1 MLPRS
6 TFGLLR
12 PTFGMAA
19 AFTLVIQGSSLLAQ
33 SQSQPSPKPTTA
45 SLQAQINALREGQE
59 KLQRDLDEL
68 KALLKERLTR
78 TETAA
83 MPKPVDLITVNVTG
97 EPFKGSPL
105 ARVAILEYSD
115 FDCSFCA
122 TYANQI
128 YPLLDHAYVQA
139 GKIKYFY
146 RDMPGKEHLNA
157 LFKARV
163 ARCAGDQDKFWEAH
177 DLLFKDQR
185 PFDAP
190 GLAQFARTLSL
201 DEAPFNACIS
211 SDRYLDA
218 INRSAMSA
226 ARMRIQGTPAFIIG
240 KLSEDGDVL
249 SATKV
254 VMGAESFEAFRK
266 VLDDLLK
273 PETSPVKAQ
282 TPN

>member
-1 MLPRS
+1 
-6 TFGLLR
+6 
-12 PTFGMAA
+12 MAA
-19 AFTLVIQGSSLLAQ
+19 VFTIAIHGSALLAQ
-33 SQSQPSPKPTTA
+33 SSNQPAAKPTSAT
-45 SLQAQINALREGQE
+45 LQAQINALREGQE
-59 KLQRDLDEL
+59 KLQKDLDEL
-68 KALLKERLTR
+68 KALIKERPGR
-78 TETAA
+78 AETTA
-83 MPKPVDLITVNVTG
+83 MPKPLDLITVNVTG
-97 EPFKGSPL
+97 EPFKGSAL

-122 TYANQI
+122 TYATQI

-139 GKIKYFY
+139 GKVKYFY
-146 RDMPGKEHLNA
+146 RDMPGKDHLNA

-190 GLAQFARTLSL
+190 SLAQFAKTLGL
-201 DEAPFNACIS
+201 DAPSFNACIS

-218 INRSAMSA
+218 INRSAMTA
-226 ARMRIQGTPAFIIG
+226 ARMRIQGTPAFVIG
-240 KLSEDGDVL
+240 TLSEDGNVL

-266 VLDDLLK
+266 ILDDLLK
-273 PETSPVKAQ
+273 TETTAAKSQ
-282 TPN
+282 FSN